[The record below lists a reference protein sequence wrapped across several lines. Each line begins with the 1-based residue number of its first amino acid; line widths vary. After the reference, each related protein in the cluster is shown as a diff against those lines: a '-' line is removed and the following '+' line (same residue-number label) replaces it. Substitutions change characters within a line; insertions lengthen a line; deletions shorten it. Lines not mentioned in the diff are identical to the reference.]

1 MRPRIWNDFIYCI
14 ICVVSMIL
22 KMGNMCYRDYDEAKL
37 LGGQEISKPE
47 SVQGAMMKPKRKI
60 YNYEE
65 LVERSKHKLKWPM
78 TQNYN

>member
-1 MRPRIWNDFIYCI
+1 
-14 ICVVSMIL
+14 MIL

-65 LVERSKHKLKWPM
+65 LVERSKHKLK
-78 TQNYN
+78 